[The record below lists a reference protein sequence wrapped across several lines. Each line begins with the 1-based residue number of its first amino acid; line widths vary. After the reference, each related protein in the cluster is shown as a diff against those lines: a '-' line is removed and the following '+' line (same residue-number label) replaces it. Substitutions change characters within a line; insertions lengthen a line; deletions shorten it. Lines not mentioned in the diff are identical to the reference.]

1 MLTTDT
7 NPLLTWDLFYAYK
20 AWRDRGARGK
30 RTQAP
35 CPDEIAV
42 CLSSLILWDEEMDA
56 MEDRQVEEQ
65 EVPYE
70 VNWGP
75 RW

>member
-7 NPLLTWDLFYAYK
+7 NPLLTWDLYYSYK
-20 AWRDRGARGK
+20 TWRDRGARGRRK
-30 RTQAP
+30 MAP

-42 CLSSLILWDEEMDA
+42 CLSSLIKWDEELEA
-56 MEDRQVEEQ
+56 MEDRQAEQ
-65 EVPYE
+65 DEIPYE

-75 RW
+75 RG